1 MLRTHTTA
9 YLISRAKTAQDA
21 RQFFVW
27 RFGGSANDRSVQLE
41 PQICLLTNS
50 TGRSPFFVW
59 RFGGSANDRS
69 VLEPQMCLINSTGRP
84 QFFCLALQRFC
95 QRPQCAMRAPSV
107 LENSTGP
114 WPICFLALR
123 RLSATACA
131 RLGPGILGKQHRI
144 LFKLFLALQRLCQ
157 RPQCAFRL
165 RSAWKTAQ
173 DARQF
178 VFRVFWPLLVSKCTL
193 GPISGPKGA
202 F

>member
-21 RQFFVW
+21 RQFIVW

-41 PQICLLTNS
+41 PQICLLTLS
-50 TGRSPFFVW
+50 TGRSP
-59 RFGGSANDRS
+59 
-69 VLEPQMCLINSTGRP
+69 I
-84 QFFCLALQRFC
+84 FCLELQRFC
-95 QRPQCAMRAPSV
+95 QRPQCAMRAPNV

-131 RLGPGILGKQHRI
+131 RLGPEMLGKQHRI
-144 LFKLFLALQRLCQ
+144 LVNLFLALQRLCQ

-178 VFRVFWPLLVSKCTL
+178 VFCVFWPLLVSKCTL

>member
-41 PQICLLTNS
+41 PQMCLTNS
-50 TGRSPFFVW
+50 TGRSP
-59 RFGGSANDRS
+59 
-69 VLEPQMCLINSTGRP
+69 I
-84 QFFCLALQRFC
+84 FCLALQRFC
-95 QRPQCAMRAPSV
+95 QRPQCAMRAPNV

-131 RLGPGILGKQHRI
+131 RLGPEMLGKQHRI
-144 LFKLFLALQRLCQ
+144 LVNLFLALQRLCQ

-178 VFRVFWPLLVSKCTL
+178 VFLRFLAPFGFKMHPWTHFGAQGCILKRKMSGMSVCVCVCWVGVLLQIVVVCK
-193 GPISGPKGA
+193 
-202 F
+202 

>member
-21 RQFFVW
+21 RQFCFW

-50 TGRSPFFVW
+50 TGRSP
-59 RFGGSANDRS
+59 
-69 VLEPQMCLINSTGRP
+69 I
-84 QFFCLALQRFC
+84 FCLELQRFC
-95 QRPQCAMRAPSV
+95 QRPQCAMRAPNV

-131 RLGPGILGKQHRI
+131 RLGPEMLGKQHRI
-144 LFKLFLALQRLCQ
+144 LVNLFLALQRLCQ

-165 RSAWKTAQ
+165 RSVWKT
-173 DARQF
+173 ARQF
-178 VFRVFWPLLVSKCTL
+178 VFRVFWTLLVSKGTL